1 MIIARLRN
9 VLGFVKFKCHQM
21 MTTTRESARDV
32 ILLFVC
38 LCNRS
43 LILYIFTLNSYS
55 YSLTLSLS
63 LSFAYLSSFVMVVMI
78 VMMMVVIVMMMIV
91 MMMMTWIFSFH
102 LLLRALHSLASSLV
116 LVLFIVGVPSRSLL
130 LFSPSRFYLRV
141 DVVQIRFLAVFQ
153 V

>member
-78 VMMMVVIVMMMIV
+78 VMMMIV

>member
-9 VLGFVKFKCHQM
+9 VLGFVKFKRHQM

-63 LSFAYLSSFVMVVMI
+63 FAYLSSFVMVVMI

-91 MMMMTWIFSFH
+91 MMMMTRIFSFH

>member
-43 LILYIFTLNSYS
+43 LILYIFTLYSYS
-55 YSLTLSLS
+55 YSLTLS

-116 LVLFIVGVPSRSLL
+116 LVLFIIGVPSRSLL

>member
-63 LSFAYLSSFVMVVMI
+63 FAYLSSFVMVVMI

-91 MMMMTWIFSFH
+91 MMMMTRIFSFH

>member
-1 MIIARLRN
+1 
-9 VLGFVKFKCHQM
+9 

-55 YSLTLSLS
+55 YSLTLS

-141 DVVQIRFLAVFQ
+141 NVVQIRFLAVFQ

>member
-9 VLGFVKFKCHQM
+9 VLGFVKFKRHQM

-43 LILYIFTLNSYS
+43 LILYIFTLYSYS
-55 YSLTLSLS
+55 YSLTLS

>member
-1 MIIARLRN
+1 
-9 VLGFVKFKCHQM
+9 

-55 YSLTLSLS
+55 YSLSLS

-91 MMMMTWIFSFH
+91 MMMMTRIFSFH

>member
-1 MIIARLRN
+1 MDSFLSMIIARLRN

-78 VMMMVVIVMMMIV
+78 VMMMIV

>member
-1 MIIARLRN
+1 
-9 VLGFVKFKCHQM
+9 M

-43 LILYIFTLNSYS
+43 LILYIFTLYSYS
-55 YSLTLSLS
+55 YSLTLS

-91 MMMMTWIFSFH
+91 MMMMTRIFSFH

>member
-1 MIIARLRN
+1 
-9 VLGFVKFKCHQM
+9 

-43 LILYIFTLNSYS
+43 LILYIFTLYSYS
-55 YSLTLSLS
+55 YSLTLS

-91 MMMMTWIFSFH
+91 MMMMTRIFSFH

>member
-55 YSLTLSLS
+55 YSLTLS

-141 DVVQIRFLAVFQ
+141 NVVQIRFLAVFQ